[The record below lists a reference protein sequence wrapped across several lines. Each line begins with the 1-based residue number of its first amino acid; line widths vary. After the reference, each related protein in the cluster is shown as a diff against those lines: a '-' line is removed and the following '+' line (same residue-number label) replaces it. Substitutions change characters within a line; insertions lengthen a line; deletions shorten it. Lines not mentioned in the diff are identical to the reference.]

1 MSQFK
6 TPREV
11 NFNAE
16 NLAEEWRRWEKSFK
30 IYYAAS
36 ELHTKPIATQIA
48 ILLNCAGEEARDI
61 FDNFSISLD
70 DENLTTDIVLD
81 RYKVFCNPRR
91 RPVFDAYKFW
101 QRQQAVGELF
111 DKWLTELRLIANNCD
126 FGAFKDRLVRDKIL
140 FGTNDET
147 ARQRML
153 EEEDLTLEKA
163 INICRS
169 IEVTKARMQY
179 MSNEKINSSLVQE
192 IKKDRYPS
200 FSASNTSVSN
210 KPCRFCDLVHLH
222 RQCPAYGK
230 TCRKCGKYNHFAVV
244 CRSFKSD
251 TRNIKEITS
260 EIQADS
266 TVFQMCSLQSKPTGS
281 KMRSTLT
288 VLDHHNNTSTL
299 SFKLDTGAEVNVLPL
314 SLYKQMR
321 LAPFS
326 STSTI
331 LRGFGNALIKPL
343 GAVEMIICD
352 RTGRKF
358 SLIFFV
364 TDIIHTPILGEHACE
379 LLNLVKKIED
389 ISESSNLTL
398 DMVTNN
404 FLEVFSGTGLYKEKY
419 NITLRDDAKPV
430 IQQPRHIAYAL
441 RPKLKATLERLT
453 RDGMVADV
461 DCPTEWVS
469 NLVVV
474 EKKDKSLRLCLD
486 PKPLNA
492 AIMRERYVIPTPAD
506 VQAQLCGKRV
516 FSVIDM
522 KDGYWHVGLTEKSS
536 FLTTFHTPW
545 GRKRFLRMP
554 FGLCSASEVMQK
566 RNESTFGNIKGVH
579 IIADDIIIAAE
590 DEKEHDAIMLAL
602 LSRARESGVRFNR
615 EKIQFKVNSVSYMG
629 HFVTKEGLMPDD
641 QKIDAIVNMP
651 PPIDVPS
658 LQRFLGMTKYL
669 SQYIPNESSITAP
682 LRKLLKKNSEWT
694 WDNEHDE
701 AIAKLKLALISK
713 PVLAFYDVNKAV
725 TVQCDASQDGLGAC
739 LIQEGKP
746 VAFAS
751 RSLSPAER
759 NYAQIEKELLS
770 IVFACEKFHQY
781 VYGHRAVTIESDHRP
796 LESGN
801 RTV

>member
-1 MSQFK
+1 M
-6 TPREV
+6 
-11 NFNAE
+11 AA
-16 NLAEEWRRWEKSFK
+16 LGK
-30 IYYAAS
+30 IFQNILQYAAS

-70 DENLTTDIVLD
+70 DENLTTDIVLN

-91 RPVFDAYKFW
+91 RPVFDTYKFW

-126 FGAFKDRLVRDKIL
+126 FGAFKDRLLRDKIL

-210 KPCRFCDLVHLH
+210 KPCRFCDLVHLP

-299 SFKLDTGAEVNVLPL
+299 SFKLNTGAEVNVLPL

-343 GAVEMIICD
+343 GTVEMIICD

-379 LLNLVKKIED
+379 LLNLVKK
-389 ISESSNLTL
+389 
-398 DMVTNN
+398 
-404 FLEVFSGTGLYKEKY
+404 
-419 NITLRDDAKPV
+419 
-430 IQQPRHIAYAL
+430 
-441 RPKLKATLERLT
+441 
-453 RDGMVADV
+453 
-461 DCPTEWVS
+461 
-469 NLVVV
+469 
-474 EKKDKSLRLCLD
+474 
-486 PKPLNA
+486 
-492 AIMRERYVIPTPAD
+492 
-506 VQAQLCGKRV
+506 
-516 FSVIDM
+516 
-522 KDGYWHVGLTEKSS
+522 
-536 FLTTFHTPW
+536 
-545 GRKRFLRMP
+545 
-554 FGLCSASEVMQK
+554 
-566 RNESTFGNIKGVH
+566 
-579 IIADDIIIAAE
+579 
-590 DEKEHDAIMLAL
+590 
-602 LSRARESGVRFNR
+602 NR
-615 EKIQFKVNSVSYMG
+615 G
-629 HFVTKEGLMPDD
+629 HFGIFKP
-641 QKIDAIVNMP
+641 
-651 PPIDVPS
+651 
-658 LQRFLGMTKYL
+658 YL
-669 SQYIPNESSITAP
+669 RHGYKQ
-682 LRKLLKKNSEWT
+682 
-694 WDNEHDE
+694 
-701 AIAKLKLALISK
+701 
-713 PVLAFYDVNKAV
+713 F
-725 TVQCDASQDGLGAC
+725 
-739 LIQEGKP
+739 
-746 VAFAS
+746 F
-751 RSLSPAER
+751 RSLFWHGFIQR
-759 NYAQIEKELLS
+759 KI
-770 IVFACEKFHQY
+770 
-781 VYGHRAVTIESDHRP
+781 
-796 LESGN
+796 
-801 RTV
+801 